1 MKRDFSGM
9 LKLGFTLAMFAA
21 MSCVML
27 AFVYNATSS
36 IISQRQQDRLEK
48 TLKELFPNADSFK
61 KIDEITSPDTAV
73 IVENAYAA
81 MKNNEPIGAALSLSR
96 AGYSGPI
103 KTMVGVTSFG
113 FISGVKIL
121 EHSDTPG
128 LGANAASP
136 KYFVDRANGITF
148 YGQFKGKK
156 ITDLFLVKGD
166 VAAITASTITSRA
179 VSSSVKAA
187 GIAVNAWFTGIEAD
201 VVTGA
206 SYTGE

>member
-1 MKRDFSGM
+1 MKSGFSGM
-9 LKLGFTLAMFAA
+9 LKLGFTLAMFAS

-36 IISQRQQDRLEK
+36 IISQRQQASLEK
-48 TLKELFPNADSFK
+48 TLKELFPDADNFE

-73 IVENAYAA
+73 TVENAYAA

-103 KTMVGVTSFG
+103 KTMVGVTSSG

-148 YGQFKGKK
+148 YGQFTGKK
-156 ITDLFLVKGD
+156 ITDPFLVKED
-166 VAAITASTITSRA
+166 IVAITASTITSRA

-187 GIAVNAWFTGIEAD
+187 GIAVNAWLTEK
-201 VVTGA
+201 
-206 SYTGE
+206 